1 MIVLPSDCIDLQSD
15 KPFRKRGFS
24 LSLYIVTCNDAFSI
38 ILWCRYSH
46 DSSDCSPVDSHEKFN
61 GRQATE
67 TEQRDRGSCQSPT
80 SQAPKTM
87 E

>member
-15 KPFRKRGFS
+15 KPFRRRGLPLS
-24 LSLYIVTCNDAFSI
+24 LSLHCNFDAFSI
-38 ILWCRYSH
+38 RCRYSH
-46 DSSDCSPVDSHEKFN
+46 DSSDCLRGLSPKIQ
-61 GRQATE
+61 RQAQATE